1 MFQIRRKIERW
12 CNEHRLKLE
21 NIEQIGTSTF
31 YVDVITSGFFAV
43 KQTWK
48 LNFCRDDLRAMLD
61 ERAAR

>member
-1 MFQIRRKIERW
+1 MFQIKRKIDAWCRER
-12 CNEHRLKLE
+12 RLTLQ
-21 NIEQIGTSTF
+21 NIEQIGASTF

-48 LNFCRDDLRAMLD
+48 LNFCGNEMRAKID